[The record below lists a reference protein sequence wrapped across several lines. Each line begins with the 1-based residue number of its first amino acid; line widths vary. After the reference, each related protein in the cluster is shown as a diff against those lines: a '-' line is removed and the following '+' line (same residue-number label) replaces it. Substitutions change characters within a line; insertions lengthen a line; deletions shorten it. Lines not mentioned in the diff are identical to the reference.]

1 MKSFQTPYERSTT
14 ATRRKAP
21 RFSHISLW
29 YEKIGE
35 NESKFKKDASP
46 PGQVARTK
54 TKRLTSDEMHTKLMK
69 RKWFRE
75 LFSGQIESA
84 KRLEMAERITKSI
97 SNSLTPRGQKTVITE
112 DEYSIAHPK
121 ELPSDNT

>member
-14 ATRRKAP
+14 ATCRKAP
-21 RFSHISLW
+21 RFCHVSLW

-46 PGQVARTK
+46 QGQVTRTK
-54 TKRLTSDEMHTKLMK
+54 TKWLTSDEMHIKLMK

-75 LFSGQIESA
+75 LFSAQIESRSYFEKLKEA
-84 KRLEMAERITKSI
+84 VEEIDSI
-97 SNSLTPRGQKTVITE
+97 V
-112 DEYSIAHPK
+112 HPK